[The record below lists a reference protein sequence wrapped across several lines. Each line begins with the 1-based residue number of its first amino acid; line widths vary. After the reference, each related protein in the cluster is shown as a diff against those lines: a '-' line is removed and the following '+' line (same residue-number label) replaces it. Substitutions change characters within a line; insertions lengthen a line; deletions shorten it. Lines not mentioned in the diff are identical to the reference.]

1 MKAMREWG
9 YDLYRVPY
17 DIEGISQVC
26 KRNKL
31 QVFDLWMK
39 DGWVYFYA
47 PVMDRRVC
55 QRVFSKGELLRTTG
69 IIGFLFSQMR
79 KPRRIIALVISIL
92 TIVVCSNLIYS
103 IQLRGS
109 STLLEQKIKTYLTE
123 QNIKTPMR
131 KLSTVQFRELEQ
143 DLKEHFFEEIEWI
156 NLRNQGSAYFIDYVG
171 RVKASVKPKS
181 SQPLIAYKSGVIARF
196 DVKRGVKVVKEFDF
210 VKEGD
215 ILVTSDLL
223 DSKNEVETTYVE
235 GAVYAYTQT
244 VIEAQMKENRL
255 TAFHKS
261 FAFFQLLF
269 DCRLQISKELQE
281 DETIETENILQF
293 EREQGTIKMKIQYT
307 LFENITHP

>member
-17 DIEGISQVC
+17 DIEEISQIC
-26 KRNKL
+26 KQQRL

-55 QRVFSKGELLRTTG
+55 QRMFRNGELVRTTG
-69 IIGFLFSQMR
+69 IIGFLFAQLR
-79 KPRRIIALVISIL
+79 KPRRIAAIAASVL
-92 TIVVCSNLIYS
+92 TILVCSNLIYT

-109 STLLEQKIKTYLTE
+109 STILEEKIQTYLTA
-123 QNIKTPMR
+123 QNIATPMR
-131 KLSTVQFRELEQ
+131 KLSAEKLRDLEQ

-156 NLRNQGSAYFIDYVG
+156 NLRNQGSVYFIDYVG

-181 SQPLIAYKSGVIARF
+181 SQPLIAYKSGVIAKF
-196 DVKRGVKVVKEFDF
+196 DVKRGVKMVKEFDF
-210 VKEGD
+210 VNVGD
-215 ILVTSDLL
+215 VLITSDLL
-223 DSKNEVETTYVE
+223 DSKNEIETTYVE

-244 VIEAQMKENRL
+244 IIEAKIKENAL
-255 TAFHKS
+255 TSFHKS

-281 DETIETENILQF
+281 DESIETENILLF
-293 EREQGTIKMKIQYT
+293 ASEQGTIKMKIQYT